1 MEIKWYFD
9 FRHHK
14 FVAAWI
20 PILTLDG
27 VDAVAV
33 LRVGGD
39 ALDPG
44 LHLGRD
50 LGEHIGV
57 AVEAVHADGRVST
70 NILMMSTAKCC
81 AWISDVCKPVVL
93 QIVERTA
100 GVSPASAEVRL
111 VSARGADMELTVIR
125 H

>member
-20 PILTLDG
+20 PLLTLDG

-50 LGEHIGV
+50 LGKHVGV

-70 NILMMSTAKCC
+70 SILISTKKCC
-81 AWISDVCKPVVL
+81 ASTSGYVQTCC
-93 QIVERTA
+93 
-100 GVSPASAEVRL
+100 SPDS
-111 VSARGADMELTVIR
+111 
-125 H
+125 